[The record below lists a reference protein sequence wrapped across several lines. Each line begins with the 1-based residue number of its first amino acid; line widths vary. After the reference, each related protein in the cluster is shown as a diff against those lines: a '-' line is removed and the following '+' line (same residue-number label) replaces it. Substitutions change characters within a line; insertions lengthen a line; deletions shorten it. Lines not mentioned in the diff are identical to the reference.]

1 MEPHSSRIKT
11 DRFFGAPAL
20 LVIGLPVCAVMLL
33 IATKL
38 LGIPAFP
45 VVLGA
50 LLALLAAGSVRS
62 LRVRGGNATVRQVLA
77 PAVVGLALFLGIGWN
92 GLTVSGAGPAWSD
105 GSLPVALI
113 AGTGGFTLFRLG
125 GSGAK

>member
-1 MEPHSSRIKT
+1 MEPQSSAT
-11 DRFFGAPAL
+11 STNRFFGAPAL
-20 LVIGLPVCAVMLL
+20 LVLGLPVCAVMLL

-45 VVLGA
+45 VVLGT

-62 LRVRGGNATVRQVLA
+62 LRVRGRNATVRQVLA
-77 PAVVGLALFLGIGWN
+77 PAVVGLMLFLGVGWN
-92 GLTVSGAGPAWSD
+92 GLTVSGTGPAWSD
-105 GSLPVALI
+105 GSLPLALI